1 MEKIILK
8 LHEVYELNLELKGSI
23 NQQTGETI
31 RKGILDEKISISVK
45 YWLDKLSLKLKT
57 EIDLVEKLKEEIIK
71 KLGVVDEQGN
81 YSIPLRI
88 NEKFDDKDELLSYD
102 INPTFLEYQSEFE
115 KLINQEV
122 EIEYNAINLEDINIQ
137 SEVYPRILF
146 KLTKQS

>member
-1 MEKIILK
+1 MEKITLK

-23 NQQTGETI
+23 NQQTGEVI
-31 RKGILDEKISISVK
+31 RKGILDEKLSISVK
-45 YWLDKLSLKLKT
+45 YWLDKLSSKLKK
-57 EIDLVEKLKEEIIK
+57 EIDAIEKLKEESIK
-71 KLGVVDEQGN
+71 KLGVADEEGN

-88 NEKFDDKDELLSYD
+88 NEKFNDKDELLSYD
-102 INPTFLEYQSEFE
+102 VNPTFLEYQAEFE
-115 KLINQEV
+115 QLINQEV

>member
-1 MEKIILK
+1 MEKITLK

-23 NQQTGETI
+23 NQQTGEVI

-45 YWLDKLSLKLKT
+45 YWLDKLSSKLKK
-57 EIDLVEKLKEEIIK
+57 EIDVVEKLKEEIIK
-71 KLGVVDEQGN
+71 KLGILDEQGN

-88 NEKFDDKDELLSYD
+88 NEKFDDKGESLSYD
-102 INPTFLEYQSEFE
+102 VNPSFLEYQSEFE

-122 EIEYNAINLEDINIQ
+122 EIEFYPINIEDINVQ

-146 KLTKQS
+146 KLTKQL

>member
-1 MEKIILK
+1 MEKITLK

-23 NQQTGETI
+23 NQQTGEVI

-45 YWLDKLSLKLKT
+45 YWLDKLSSKLKK
-57 EIDLVEKLKEEIIK
+57 EIDVVEKLKEEIIK
-71 KLGVVDEQGN
+71 KLGILDEQGN

-88 NEKFDDKDELLSYD
+88 NEKFDDKGESLSYD
-102 INPTFLEYQSEFE
+102 VNPSFLEYQSEFE

-122 EIEYNAINLEDINIQ
+122 EIEFSPINIEDINVQ

-146 KLTKQS
+146 KLTKQL

>member
-31 RKGILDEKISISVK
+31 KKGILDEKISISVK

-102 INPTFLEYQSEFE
+102 VNPTFLEYQSEFE

>member
-1 MEKIILK
+1 
-8 LHEVYELNLELKGSI
+8 
-23 NQQTGETI
+23 
-31 RKGILDEKISISVK
+31 
-45 YWLDKLSLKLKT
+45 LDKLSEKLKT
-57 EIDLVEKLKEEIIK
+57 EIDLVEKLKEESIR

-88 NEKFDDKDELLSYD
+88 NEKFNDKDELLSYD
-102 INPTFLEYQSEFE
+102 VNPTFLEYQSEFE

-122 EIEYNAINLEDINIQ
+122 EIEYNAINLEDINIR

>member
-1 MEKIILK
+1 MEKITLK

-31 RKGILDEKISISVK
+31 RKGILDEKLSISVK
-45 YWLDKLSLKLKT
+45 YWLDKLSEKLKT
-57 EIDLVEKLKEEIIK
+57 EIDAIEKLKEESIR

-88 NEKFDDKDELLSYD
+88 NEKFNDKDELLSYD
-102 INPTFLEYQSEFE
+102 VNPTFLEYQSEFE

-146 KLTKQS
+146 KLTKQL

>member
-1 MEKIILK
+1 MEKITLK

-102 INPTFLEYQSEFE
+102 VNPTFLEYQSEFE
-115 KLINQEV
+115 QLINQEV
-122 EIEYNAINLEDINIQ
+122 EIEYNAINLEDINIR

>member
-45 YWLDKLSLKLKT
+45 YWLDKLSEKLKT
-57 EIDLVEKLKEEIIK
+57 EIDLVEKLKEEIIR

-88 NEKFDDKDELLSYD
+88 NEKFNDKDELLSYD
-102 INPTFLEYQSEFE
+102 VNPTFLEYQSEFE

-146 KLTKQS
+146 KLTKQL

>member
-1 MEKIILK
+1 MEKITLK

-31 RKGILDEKISISVK
+31 KKGILDEKISISVK
-45 YWLDKLSLKLKT
+45 YWLDKLSEKLKT

-88 NEKFDDKDELLSYD
+88 NEKLDDKGELLSYD
-102 INPTFLEYQSEFE
+102 VNPTFLEYQSEFE

>member
-1 MEKIILK
+1 MEKITLK

-23 NQQTGETI
+23 NQQTGEVI
-31 RKGILDEKISISVK
+31 RKGILDEKLSISVK
-45 YWLDKLSLKLKT
+45 YWLDKLSSKLKK
-57 EIDLVEKLKEEIIK
+57 EIDAIEKLKEESIK
-71 KLGVVDEQGN
+71 KLGVADEEGN

-88 NEKFDDKDELLSYD
+88 NEKFNDKDELLSYD
-102 INPTFLEYQSEFE
+102 VNPTFLEYQSEFE
-115 KLINQEV
+115 QLINQEV

>member
-1 MEKIILK
+1 MEKITLK

-23 NQQTGETI
+23 NQQTGEVI
-31 RKGILDEKISISVK
+31 RKGILDEKLSISVK
-45 YWLDKLSLKLKT
+45 YWLDKLSEKLKT
-57 EIDLVEKLKEEIIK
+57 EIDFIEKLKEESIR

-88 NEKFDDKDELLSYD
+88 NEKFNDKDELLSYD
-102 INPTFLEYQSEFE
+102 VNPTFLEYQSEFE